1 MSAFD
6 NNGADR
12 AAEYLGIARGL
23 WPLALISGGVALAC
37 GMRRIKRGYLQR
49 TPLQI
54 LANLL
59 LSSCVASILAVCC
72 VLLAPLLLDQV
83 SPSIELGLAVF
94 VGVGGVKAFDALMRW
109 KAGLR
114 IVDLMDPEDINDL
127 RLRMSPEDRRR
138 HAEQCPFRADECRPD
153 GRE

>member
-59 LSSCVASILAVCC
+59 LSSCVASASRNSVRQSAAPASHRVQSGDTLFRISMRFYGSPNKWRAILEANRAVIS
-72 VLLAPLLLDQV
+72 A
-83 SPSIELGLAVF
+83 
-94 VGVGGVKAFDALMRW
+94 DA
-109 KAGLR
+109 
-114 IVDLMDPEDINDL
+114 
-127 RLRMSPEDRRR
+127 RLRVGQVIRLP
-138 HAEQCPFRADECRPD
+138 
-153 GRE
+153 